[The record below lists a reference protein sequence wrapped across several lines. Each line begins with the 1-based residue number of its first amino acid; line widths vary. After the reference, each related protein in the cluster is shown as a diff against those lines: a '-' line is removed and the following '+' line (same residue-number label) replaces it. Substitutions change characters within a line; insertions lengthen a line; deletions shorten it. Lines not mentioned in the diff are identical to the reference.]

1 MNKKRLFIEAKTFFS
16 TMPHNLRKQFWL
28 LSILAVVSSLS
39 EFVLAGAVSL
49 LGVALASPQSII
61 QSHIVQ
67 RIMRDVPVLGQ
78 FWSDQRLL
86 LATLILVLCLAV
98 LCKTILLA
106 LLTWKQ
112 SVYGQQVR
120 LTFSM
125 RLFNG
130 FLNAPYLWHMRQK
143 ISDLGTTLSWQY
155 YVGLF
160 IFNGMQ
166 ILSQLIVVTILL
178 LMICIVT
185 PFTGGIALVFL
196 GIGATLLFKV
206 SRKYVHIL
214 SSRYAE
220 AEKETASLVHI
231 SLTGIRE
238 VMIYRQQVVFRKKY
252 YTNAQEQAYTQ
263 GILPIFPPLPSWG
276 LEFFGMLL
284 LFISVVILSCQD
296 ASMAYITATIALL
309 AAVAWRLLPVVNR
322 IVQGLLVMQ
331 QALSY
336 TVPFMNLLAEV
347 EAFPAPYNTDK
358 KHLPLLKEVTLRNV
372 FFKYPGT
379 DESKPEILQDI
390 TLRIPKGSM
399 IGIVGTS
406 GAGKSTIAGLLTG
419 LYPPSSGSLLVDG
432 KIMDAEGRACWMESI
447 GYVPQSPFLLNGT
460 IAENIAFSRWGEEI
474 DFLRVAECCKMAAI
488 DFLGTLEDGLMTII
502 GERGARLSGGQIQRV
517 AIARALYNQPQLIFF
532 DEATSALDGASER
545 TIQDTIAKLR
555 EKITVVV
562 IAHRLTTVMSCD
574 SVCWIDKGRV
584 KMTGNAQQ
592 VLEAYEQHLLNS
604 SKVGEPCRRQGGQS
618 IDTLEPSR
626 FDNSI

>member
-1 MNKKRLFIEAKTFFS
+1 MNKKLLFSEAKTFFS
-16 TMPHNLRKQFWL
+16 AMPHKLQKQFWL
-28 LSILAVVSSLS
+28 LSILAVISSLS
-39 EFVLAGAVSL
+39 ELILAGAVSL

-67 RIMRDVPVLGQ
+67 KIMHDFPVLGQ
-78 FWSDQRLL
+78 LWSDQRLL

-98 LCKTILLA
+98 LCKTIFLA

-112 SVYGQQVR
+112 SVYGQRVR
-120 LTFSM
+120 LNFST

-130 FLNAPYLWHMRQK
+130 FLNAPYLWHIRQK
-143 ISDLGTTLSWQY
+143 ISDLGTILSWQY

-166 ILSQLIVVTILL
+166 ILSQLIVVSILL
-178 LMICIVT
+178 LTICVVT
-185 PFTGGIALVFL
+185 PFTGCIALIFL
-196 GIGATLLFKV
+196 GMGAILLFKV
-206 SRKYVHIL
+206 SRKYVHNL

-220 AEKETASLVHI
+220 AEKKTASLVHI
-231 SLTGIRE
+231 SLNGIRE
-238 VMIYRQQVVFRKKY
+238 VMIYRQQGAFERKY
-252 YTNAQEQAYTQ
+252 HASAQEQAYTQ

-276 LEFFGMLL
+276 LEFLGMLL
-284 LFISVVILSCQD
+284 LFTSVVVLRYQD
-296 ASMAYITATIALL
+296 ASMAYITASIALL

-322 IVQGLLVMQ
+322 IVQSLLIMQ

-336 TVPFMNLLAEV
+336 TVPFMKQLAEV
-347 EAFPAPYNTDK
+347 EAFPSPYNTDK
-358 KHLPLLKEVTLRNV
+358 KHLSFLKEVTLSDV
-372 FFKYPGT
+372 YFKYPGT
-379 DESKPEILQDI
+379 DENKPEILQGI

-399 IGIVGTS
+399 IGLVGTS

-432 KIMDAEGRACWMESI
+432 KKLDAEGRACWMESI

-474 DFLRVAECCKMAAI
+474 DFLRVVECCKMAAI
-488 DFLGTLEDGLMTII
+488 DFLDTLEDGLMTII

-545 TIQDTIAKLR
+545 IIQDTIANLR
-555 EKITVVV
+555 GKITVVV
-562 IAHRLTTVMSCD
+562 IAHRLATVMSCD

-584 KMTGNAQQ
+584 KMTSDAHQ

-604 SKVGEPCRRQGGQS
+604 SKAGEFSRKQGGDDLS
-618 IDTLEPSR
+618 SASVS
-626 FDNSI
+626 F